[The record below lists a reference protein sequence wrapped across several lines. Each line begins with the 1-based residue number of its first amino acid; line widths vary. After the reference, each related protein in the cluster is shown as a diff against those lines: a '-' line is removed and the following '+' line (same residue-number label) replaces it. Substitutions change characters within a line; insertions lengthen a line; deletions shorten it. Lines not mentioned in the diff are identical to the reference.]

1 MGSCNKSSQLQSY
14 QRVSRATN
22 TLNMSL
28 WKVMTMSQVARQG
41 AQAYEAQAAGRF
53 VWGKE
58 GFKWMSDDKS
68 SCSQDKSSESLSSS
82 SEQSQRNI
90 VFKIPHVNILQQ
102 RHCLTLR
109 RHQ

>member
-1 MGSCNKSSQLQSY
+1 MGSCNPSSQLQSY
-14 QRVSRATN
+14 KQLRRHTSLRI
-22 TLNMSL
+22 MSL

-68 SCSQDKSSESLSSS
+68 SRTSQDPSSECPSSQEVQRTS
-82 SEQSQRNI
+82 SQQGEARERLGDT
-90 VFKIPHVNILQQ
+90 IP
-102 RHCLTLR
+102 TW
-109 RHQ
+109 

>member
-14 QRVSRATN
+14 QRVTRATN

-58 GFKWMSDDKS
+58 GFKWMSDDTS
-68 SCSQDKSSESLSSS
+68 STTATTSSQENSSQSPAS
-82 SEQSQRNI
+82 SEQSRYSG
-90 VFKIPHVNILQQ
+90 
-102 RHCLTLR
+102 
-109 RHQ
+109 HQPETSGPQ

>member
-1 MGSCNKSSQLQSY
+1 MGSSNPVITWGELRN
-14 QRVSRATN
+14 QRLLPN
-22 TLNMSL
+22 TVMSL

-82 SEQSQRNI
+82 SEQSQ
-90 VFKIPHVNILQQ
+90 VM
-102 RHCLTLR
+102 TG
-109 RHQ
+109 HQSSTDGMRGYQPQPSW

>member
-1 MGSCNKSSQLQSY
+1 MGSRNQSSQLQSY
-14 QRVSRATN
+14 KQLPRHTR
-22 TLNMSL
+22 LRIMSL

-68 SCSQDKSSESLSSS
+68 SRTSQDPSSECPSSQEVERTS
-82 SEQSQRNI
+82 SQQGEARERLGNT
-90 VFKIPHVNILQQ
+90 IP
-102 RHCLTLR
+102 TW
-109 RHQ
+109 

>member
-1 MGSCNKSSQLQSY
+1 MGSCNQSSQLQSY
-14 QRVSRATN
+14 KQLLRYTSLRI
-22 TLNMSL
+22 MSL

-68 SCSQDKSSESLSSS
+68 KSQSQDNSSESPSNPEGTSQFSSHYQGNTA
-82 SEQSQRNI
+82 EGP
-90 VFKIPHVNILQQ
+90 VFQQ
-102 RHCLTLR
+102 
-109 RHQ
+109 QPS

>member
-68 SCSQDKSSESLSSS
+68 SRTSQDPSSECPSSQEVERTS
-82 SEQSQRNI
+82 SQQGDTRERLGDT
-90 VFKIPHVNILQQ
+90 IP
-102 RHCLTLR
+102 TW
-109 RHQ
+109 